1 MKQHEPKKY
10 ELTDMIIK
18 DRDSSGRIVT
28 VHRIR
33 SLRNFK
39 ITKWVRHQPVVSEVR
54 IGDYGGWVE
63 KEDNLSHSGKA
74 WVDETAIIFGNAKVS
89 GDAWVGG
96 YSLVFDH
103 AKIKGNAKVR
113 DSKIC
118 GHAEVRDNAIVDKAG
133 QKIKGSTLIYGSMRI
148 STSYL
153 E

>member
-1 MKQHEPKKY
+1 MKRYEPKKY
-10 ELTDMIIK
+10 ELTSMTLE
-18 DRDSSGRIVT
+18 DRDAGGRMVT

-39 ITKWVRHQPVVSEVR
+39 ITKWARHQAVVAEVR
-54 IGDYGGWVE
+54 IGDYGGWIE

-74 WVDETAIIFGNAKVS
+74 WVDETAIVFGNAKVS

-118 GHAEVRDNAIVDKAG
+118 GHAEIRDNAVVDKAG
-133 QKIKGSTLIYGSMRI
+133 KIKGSSIIYGSMHI